1 MHFEYRPE
9 LLGEDHPAESV
20 AFQPSARR

>member
-9 LLGEDHPAESV
+9 LLDGDQQRESV
-20 AFQPSARR
+20 AFRPAQR